1 MFWRCCWVEKSI
13 KHELEFI
20 LMKGE
25 TYSKQNH
32 HLDWGK
38 GGEVSNI
45 TGYRA
50 GDSWRSGENGNIP
63 PKWLL

>member
-1 MFWRCCWVEKSI
+1 
-13 KHELEFI
+13 
-20 LMKGE
+20 MKGE
-25 TYSKQNH
+25 TYSKQKH
-32 HLDWGK
+32 HLGWGE

-50 GDSWRSGENGNIP
+50 TDSWRGGENGNIP